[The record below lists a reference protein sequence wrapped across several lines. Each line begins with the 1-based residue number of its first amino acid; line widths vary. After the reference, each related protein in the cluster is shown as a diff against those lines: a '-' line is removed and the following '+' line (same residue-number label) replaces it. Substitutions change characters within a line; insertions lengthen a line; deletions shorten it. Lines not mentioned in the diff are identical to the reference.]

1 MLKEKYSFTVPCQIK
16 NRITCLILF
25 VLVFQT
31 AIPEVSKTH
40 LGVNGL
46 SAEGPPSKLRP
57 LFGLFCLAIK
67 EAAEAMET
75 VLLSKEPVSGEM
87 REESM

>member
-1 MLKEKYSFTVPCQIK
+1 MTS
-16 NRITCLILF
+16 LIL
-25 VLVFQT
+25 VVVVVQT
-31 AIPEVSKTH
+31 AIPEASKPH

-46 SAEGPPSKLRP
+46 SAGGPPSKLRP

-75 VLLSKEPVSGEM
+75 VLLSKEPVSGEI

>member
-1 MLKEKYSFTVPCQIK
+1 M
-16 NRITCLILF
+16 TCLILTL
-25 VLVFQT
+25 VLVLQT
-31 AIPEVSKTH
+31 AIAEASKTH

-67 EAAEAMET
+67 EAAEAIET
-75 VLLSKEPVSGEM
+75 VLPSKEPVSGEM

>member
-1 MLKEKYSFTVPCQIK
+1 M
-16 NRITCLILF
+16 TCLFLI
-25 VLVFQT
+25 VLVLQT
-31 AIPEVSKTH
+31 AILGASKTH

-46 SAEGPPSKLRP
+46 SAAGPPSKLRP

-67 EAAEAMET
+67 EAAEAKET

>member
-1 MLKEKYSFTVPCQIK
+1 M
-16 NRITCLILF
+16 TCLILT
-25 VLVFQT
+25 VLVLQT
-31 AIPEVSKTH
+31 AIPEASKTH

-46 SAEGPPSKLRP
+46 SAGGPPSKLRP

-75 VLLSKEPVSGEM
+75 VLLSKEPVSGDM
-87 REESM
+87 SGESM

>member
-1 MLKEKYSFTVPCQIK
+1 MSC
-16 NRITCLILF
+16 F
-25 VLVFQT
+25 VKAVESRH
-31 AIPEVSKTH
+31 PSTH
-40 LGVNGL
+40 LGVSGL
-46 SAEGPPSKLRP
+46 SAAGPPSKLRP
-57 LFGLFCLAIK
+57 LFGLFCLAIR

>member
-1 MLKEKYSFTVPCQIK
+1 MSWFCKLQ
-16 NRITCLILF
+16 
-25 VLVFQT
+25 FQKH
-31 AIPEVSKTH
+31 PNPNPNPNPY

-46 SAEGPPSKLRP
+46 SAGGPPSKLRP

-75 VLLSKEPVSGEM
+75 VLLSKEPVSGEI